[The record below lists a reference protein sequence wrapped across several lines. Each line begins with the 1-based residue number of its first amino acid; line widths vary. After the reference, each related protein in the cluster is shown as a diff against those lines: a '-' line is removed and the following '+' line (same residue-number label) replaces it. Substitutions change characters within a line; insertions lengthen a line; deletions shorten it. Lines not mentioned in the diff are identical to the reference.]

1 MRWGSITL
9 VFLALFVANAGAL
22 ISGFPDSITI
32 GETPAQ
38 IAFTV
43 ENNSGIRQPISVQA
57 VFPSDYKIDAPKYAE
72 ANSSAIVKITVYPQ
86 KGLEGSTQKGVVSID
101 VANNLAEKNILVN
114 YAYKDE
120 CTVTI
125 DAQNG
130 SDGKIILEMEN
141 ASYKS
146 KTARLV
152 SLEKAPQDWNISGN
166 TEFTIGAYEKRAFE
180 TKLAQNSA
188 FEGNIELVF
197 SCSGKTI
204 AKEIKVKRDEQGAL
218 AGLATIG
225 SMFENTG
232 DTGFIID
239 AFLVIIAA
247 ILMIAFI
254 ARLVKILNTG
264 NQTKLRVKK

>member
-22 ISGFPDSITI
+22 ISGFPDSITV
-32 GETPAQ
+32 GETPSQ

-43 ENNSGIRQPISVQA
+43 ENDSGIRQPISVQVA
-57 VFPSDYKIDAPKYAE
+57 LPSDYEIDAPEYAE
-72 ANSSAIVKITVYPQ
+72 ANSSATVKITVYPQ
-86 KGLEGSTQKGVVSID
+86 KGLEGSTQKGVVSVD

-120 CTVTI
+120 CTLTI
-125 DAQNG
+125 DAQNN
-130 SDGKIILEMEN
+130 DGKIILEMEN

-152 SLEKAPQDWNISGN
+152 SLEKAPQDWNIAGN
-166 TEFTIGAYEKRAFE
+166 TEFIIGAYEKRAFE

-204 AKEIKVKRDEQGAL
+204 TKEISVKRDEQGAL

-225 SMFENTG
+225 SMFENAG